1 MITAPC
7 RKLSI
12 HPSPAAT
19 NDAAENTEHMS
30 SFSDLGLS
38 ELIADN
44 LHNLGIRT
52 PRRVQ
57 QHCIPKVLEGR
68 HVIGIDESG
77 SGKSTAFALSI
88 LQRLAEN
95 PFAAFALVLTPTRDF
110 AFELMNQFF
119 ALGHPFRL
127 RVAAIV
133 GGFDIRSQAKHL
145 LTRPH
150 IVIATPGRI
159 NVLLQNNPQ
168 IADMFAATKF
178 LVLDQAD
185 QLLDNFNE
193 DLKSIFQYL
202 PKKRQNLLFS
212 ANMTTNMQ
220 KLCDTYQEKPYAFQA
235 YEGRV

>member
-1 MITAPC
+1 LITAPC

-44 LHNLGIRT
+44 CHNLGIRT
-52 PRRVQ
+52 PRGVQ

-168 IADMFAATKF
+168 IADMFAATK
-178 LVLDQAD
+178 VMND
-185 QLLDNFNE
+185 
-193 DLKSIFQYL
+193 
-202 PKKRQNLLFS
+202 R
-212 ANMTTNMQ
+212 
-220 KLCDTYQEKPYAFQA
+220 
-235 YEGRV
+235 RVK